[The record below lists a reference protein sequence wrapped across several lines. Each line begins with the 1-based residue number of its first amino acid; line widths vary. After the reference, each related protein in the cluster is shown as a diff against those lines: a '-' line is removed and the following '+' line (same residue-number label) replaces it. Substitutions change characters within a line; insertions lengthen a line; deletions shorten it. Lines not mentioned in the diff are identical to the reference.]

1 MEVFDFHPTYNIITL
16 DECLYDAITY
26 NKTVLH
32 ELKHTNDLSVVLFN
46 TDKQNYH
53 QRIFDHNKIECINS
67 CTVESFEEARSVL
80 KLDYIYESLKKVTSK
95 YVLLILNENGFVVKL
110 DDIVEKFKKQEKKV
124 LFASQRQKYG
134 VLNFTFDEVQTFMRY
149 NTDYCIGETKSVLYV
164 FEKLAKARQILNIEH
179 YMERHENDFINTALN
194 GFVRSLIDN
203 INQSKN
209 DDNLI
214 GLDYNEL
221 IFKDYSKL

>member
-16 DECLYDAITY
+16 DECLYDEITY
-26 NKTVLH
+26 NKTVVH

-53 QRIFDHNKIECINS
+53 QQLFDHNKIECINS

-110 DDIVEKFKKQEKKV
+110 DDIVEKFKTQEKKV

-149 NTDYCIGETKSVLYV
+149 NTDYCIGETESVLYV
-164 FEKLAKARQILNIEH
+164 FEKLVKARQILNIEH

-194 GFVRSLIDN
+194 GFVRSLID
-203 INQSKN
+203 IISQSAG
-209 DDNLI
+209 DVNLI
-214 GLDYNEL
+214 GMDYLEL
-221 IFKDYSKL
+221 IFKERSKS

>member
-1 MEVFDFHPTYNIITL
+1 MEVFDFHPTYNIVTL
-16 DECLYDAITY
+16 DESLYDAITY
-26 NKTVLH
+26 NKTVVH
-32 ELKHTNDLSVVLFN
+32 DLKHTNDLSVVLFN
-46 TDKQNYH
+46 TDKQNHH
-53 QRIFDHNKIECINS
+53 QRLFEHNKIECINS

-80 KLDYIYESLKKVTSK
+80 KIDYIYESLKKVTSK

-149 NTDYCIGETKSVLYV
+149 NTDYCIGETESLLFV
-164 FEKLAKARQILNIEH
+164 FEKLSKARQILDIEH

-194 GFVRSLIDN
+194 GFVRSLID
-203 INQSKN
+203 IIIQSSGDVN
-209 DDNLI
+209 FI
-214 GLDYNEL
+214 GMDYTES
-221 IFKDYSKL
+221 IFKENSKL